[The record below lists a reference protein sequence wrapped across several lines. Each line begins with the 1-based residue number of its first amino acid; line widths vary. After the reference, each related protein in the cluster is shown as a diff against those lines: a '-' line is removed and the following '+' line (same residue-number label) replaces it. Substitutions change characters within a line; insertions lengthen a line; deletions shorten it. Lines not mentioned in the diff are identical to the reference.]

1 MNAMVAF
8 VHLTFLLCTVSSC
21 VLAKQGLDLSESC
34 LAAKEKAKWTR
45 SLHFNNKS
53 FSLNIEVNDKPSHWI
68 INYIFEILIRE
79 RFGYRNI
86 NFIYTPWDSSSN
98 AINRLNCEKSN
109 DCSCPPPIHVN
120 LELWLRTGEQVS
132 DYAPP
137 HRVNMNGPLG
147 PITRWGLYTNE
158 ELLGRQAP
166 LFMVTGGKEEWP
178 PLLCV
183 TMNSPATTPKYLGLL
198 ILYMHLYQLIRRRF
212 SYLIKIRVSAG
223 QAANQFGLP
232 NGSALCAEKLYW
244 KEWGKRVYG
253 GQLIVVVRYDKTSP
267 LKFYRSF
274 IITSERSAEDKGH
287 TNWFADL
294 PVGAIEQACAHTST
308 DELAAF
314 IYTRRNLSTDP
325 RISQDVHPSQ
335 SFGEGVLFY
344 DRPSMLKAYKTL
356 LLEDGMSMEMH
367 VEQRPTQFLWNLT
380 TQAPR
385 FPILLNWYP
394 NTLTL
399 KSRLVRLGVPD
410 CVALRART
418 PVDSSVDSTC
428 AFEVNQ
434 LVKVSW
440 AGLAEAAPLVTQLIN
455 RFHIKQTDYIQLL
468 RRVSPNLLNYTD
480 AIERGEEKQFRARFR
495 ETACWWLRMHRSRW
509 EQWTEGWNVKK
520 EIIIGGMFTFAGTE
534 EFKDLAPNAFHAV
547 DVLNGDEKYFGNSEF
562 AIRLQ
567 IRNLTCSQNVVLND
581 FFNFLTVNPNNE
593 SILGVIL
600 ALCPDAIEAT
610 VRLANLRRVL
620 VISPTVESAS
630 FLWQKHYKFFFRT
643 IPSAYTASFIF
654 IRLFQQ
660 WRWKRVAMFRKDDHY
675 FYRDAF
681 TANNIT
687 LVDDFEVKESMLTY
701 ANVISVKQRN
711 GRIIIVDHSA
721 GATAIILCAAFHLN
735 MRAEEGYVWFLS
747 PWLSKNFWESPEVI
761 PPECSANDLKVMHDY
776 SFSVSHP
783 LHTGAVIYSN
793 LMTSMSGPNQSE
805 ASSGSKP
812 DMRIRSH
819 QRQLYEQCTFESVI
833 VLGSAIARL
842 LRENPSALSILSN
855 PKMAERLR
863 TLVSKTHMEYSS
875 RGYLDKNAVSFFSN
889 NVDQLGETLVYQFGV
904 TPPSP
909 PVPPQTPPP
918 AYDEDPLA
926 STVHQLSFDSHN
938 DRLLE
943 AWLLKQIQDK
953 TTVPITLWSF
963 SGPLHGDEDGESTLL
978 SKDRFR
984 LHSSSGYSSSS
995 SRGAWGGDMENGEEG
1010 EENGAEDNRND
1021 AIAFKTF
1028 VDNLFEKP
1036 YDKPR
1041 WGGSGSLRPTDGS
1054 ITEAD
1059 CAFSF
1064 LSRWFGVSCV
1074 VGNWIFAMGVLIIIA
1089 IPVVAVVL
1097 AYFRRRLR
1105 EAEKLTRKPYEE
1117 LCALLADV
1125 NIPLTDIVINRR
1137 IGDGAFG
1144 LVYGG
1149 EAKFAGRWEAVAVK
1163 MNTNRTTYEA
1173 KVEFLSEAKLMRD
1186 LRHKN
1191 VVRLVGVCMDR
1202 PQDEIYLI
1210 MELMLLGDLK
1220 KYLLERRLTAQR
1232 CPDHEDICP
1241 ATLTR
1246 MALDIAEGLAYLHS
1260 KQLIHRDIACRNCL
1274 VGPDHVVKIGD
1285 FGLTREATA
1294 GSPYGYYRFTRNVEL
1309 PIRWMPPEAVQFGIF
1324 SVKSDLW
1331 SYGIVLYEI
1340 ITFGMF
1346 PYAELGDVE
1355 VVERVKRSEF
1365 SITQILPPAANGT
1378 TVWRLIVS
1386 CCQYYW
1392 QHRPE
1397 SMLQVIEE
1405 IRANENCIRP
1415 YLTDEP
1421 PTLETTAI
1429 PFLPGPGACIMP
1441 EPPPVP
1447 QPAFSA
1453 PMGAR
1458 AWVGGAPFMNPS
1470 TPFTEPPSAGEGPQR
1485 HTAANSSSGGCGGG
1499 GGCSEKVYFSSANSS
1514 SSLTSNSASSR
1525 RPHNTALNIGQTP
1538 VKRAP
1543 PPTSVYAPPGHPG
1556 YQPSDELNP
1565 LLNPSNRSMSLE
1577 FLQKSDFHLQTPPS
1591 RRANE
1596 SDVEEELERISES
1609 GDVDLRREVEDE
1621 EGEVDFQGRRT
1632 KHQRTSRPQK
1642 PSLLGRSP
1650 FSFSVDP
1657 SGGTRRQ
1664 QQHSG
1669 NFFARTFAAAL
1680 DPRGGAGKSHPRRP
1694 VGLASFLHSDQSSS
1708 IRMRLLPSLRHHN
1721 QQHHFH
1727 QTAAAVASSPPSSSR
1742 NELTAKSLP
1751 QVSGTNCHTSTVV
1764 SITKTSRRGACSS
1777 AGDAHYLARPRPPT
1791 TAAFSTSASR
1801 SSSAAVAVGSPRGQ
1815 RLPIVTQNGAAGLIT
1830 SSGSSPTFSYPS
1842 PPPPPPHNSF
1852 V

>member
-8 VHLTFLLCTVSSC
+8 VHLTFLLCTVSLC

-34 LAAKEKAKWTR
+34 LAAKEKAKWIR

-53 FSLNIEVNDKPSHWI
+53 FSLNVEVNDRPSHWI

-120 LELWLRTGEQVS
+120 LELWLRTGEQAS

-158 ELLGRQAP
+158 ELVGRQAP
-166 LFMVTGGKEEWP
+166 
-178 PLLCV
+178 
-183 TMNSPATTPKYLGLL
+183 
-198 ILYMHLYQLIRRRF
+198 Q
-212 SYLIKIRVSAG
+212 
-223 QAANQFGLP
+223 
-232 NGSALCAEKLYW
+232 
-244 KEWGKRVYG
+244 
-253 GQLIVVVRYDKTSP
+253 
-267 LKFYRSF
+267 
-274 IITSERSAEDKGH
+274 
-287 TNWFADL
+287 
-294 PVGAIEQACAHTST
+294 
-308 DELAAF
+308 
-314 IYTRRNLSTDP
+314 LSTDP

-356 LLEDGMSMEMH
+356 LSEDGMSMEMH

-660 WRWKRVAMFRKDDHY
+660 WQWKRVTMFRKDDHY

-701 ANVISVKQRN
+701 AVAQKNVMSVKQRN

-721 GATAIILCAAFHLN
+721 AATAIILCAAFHLN
-735 MRAEEGYVWFLS
+735 MRAEKGYVWFLS

-805 ASSGSKP
+805 VSSGSKP

-995 SRGAWGGDMENGEEG
+995 SRGAWGGGKENGEEG

-1241 ATLTR
+1241 TTLTR

-1470 TPFTEPPSAGEGPQR
+1470 MPFTEPPSAGEGPQL

-1499 GGCSEKVYFSSANSS
+1499 GGCSQKVYFSSANSS

-1525 RPHNTALNIGQTP
+1525 RPHNAALNIRQTP
-1538 VKRAP
+1538 VKQAP

-1577 FLQKSDFHLQTPPS
+1577 FLQKSDFHLQTLPS

-1596 SDVEEELERISES
+1596 IDVEEELERISES

-1642 PSLLGRSP
+1642 PSLLSRSP
-1650 FSFSVDP
+1650 FSVSVDP

-1669 NFFARTFAAAL
+1669 NFFARTFAVAL

-1727 QTAAAVASSPPSSSR
+1727 QTAAAVAFSPPSSSH

-1764 SITKTSRRGACSS
+1764 SMTKTSRRGACSS

-1815 RLPIVTQNGAAGLIT
+1815 RPPIVTQNGAAGLIT

>member
-1 MNAMVAF
+1 MV
-8 VHLTFLLCTVSSC
+8 LT
-21 VLAKQGLDLSESC
+21 Q
-34 LAAKEKAKWTR
+34 
-45 SLHFNNKS
+45 LH
-53 FSLNIEVNDKPSHWI
+53 
-68 INYIFEILIRE
+68 
-79 RFGYRNI
+79 
-86 NFIYTPWDSSSN
+86 
-98 AINRLNCEKSN
+98 
-109 DCSCPPPIHVN
+109 
-120 LELWLRTGEQVS
+120 
-132 DYAPP
+132 
-137 HRVNMNGPLG
+137 
-147 PITRWGLYTNE
+147 
-158 ELLGRQAP
+158 
-166 LFMVTGGKEEWP
+166 
-178 PLLCV
+178 
-183 TMNSPATTPKYLGLL
+183 
-198 ILYMHLYQLIRRRF
+198 
-212 SYLIKIRVSAG
+212 
-223 QAANQFGLP
+223 
-232 NGSALCAEKLYW
+232 
-244 KEWGKRVYG
+244 
-253 GQLIVVVRYDKTSP
+253 
-267 LKFYRSF
+267 
-274 IITSERSAEDKGH
+274 
-287 TNWFADL
+287 
-294 PVGAIEQACAHTST
+294 
-308 DELAAF
+308 
-314 IYTRRNLSTDP
+314 TDP
-325 RISQDVHPSQ
+325 RISQDIHPNQ

-344 DRPSMLKAYKTL
+344 DRPSMLEAYKTL
-356 LLEDGMSMEMH
+356 LSEDGMSMELH
-367 VEQRPTQFLWNLT
+367 AEQRPTQFLWNLT
-380 TQAPR
+380 AQTSHLPV
-385 FPILLNWYP
+385 LLNWYP

-399 KSRLVRLGVPD
+399 NSRLVRLGMPD

-418 PVDSSVDSTC
+418 PVNPSVDSSC

-440 AGLAEAAPLVTQLIN
+440 AGLAEAAPLVTQLID

-468 RRVSPNLLNYTD
+468 RHVSPDLLNYTD
-480 AIERGEEKQFRARFR
+480 AIERGEKRQFRARFR
-495 ETACWWLRMHRSRW
+495 EMACWWLRMHRPTW

-520 EIIIGGMFTFAGTE
+520 EIIIGGMFTFTGTE
-534 EFKDLAPNAFHAV
+534 EFNDLAPNAFHAV

-701 ANVISVKQRN
+701 AVAQKARLSSLSLLFLFYLRKLESIGKKLDTIQGQNLGSLGCRKIENVMSVKQRN

-721 GATAIILCAAFHLN
+721 AATAIILCAAFHLN
-735 MRAEEGYVWFLS
+735 MRAEKGYVWFLS
-747 PWLSKNFWESPEVI
+747 PWLSKNFWESPEVV

-783 LHTGAVIYSN
+783 LHTGAVTHSN
-793 LMTSMSGPNQSE
+793 LMTSMSGPNRSSE
-805 ASSGSKP
+805 MSSGGKP
-812 DMRIRSH
+812 DVRIRSH

-842 LRENPSALSILSN
+842 LRENPSALSILNN

-863 TLVSKTHMEYSS
+863 TFVSKTHMEYSS

-909 PVPPQTPPP
+909 PAPPQTPPP

-963 SGPLHGDEDGESTLL
+963 NGPLGGDEDGESSRP
-978 SKDRFR
+978 SKEMFR
-984 LHSSSGYSSSS
+984 PHSSSGGYSSSS
-995 SRGAWGGDMENGEEG
+995 RGGVWGGGKESGEEG
-1010 EENGAEDNRND
+1010 EDNGAEDNRND

-1041 WGGSGSLRPTDGS
+1041 WGGGGSLRPSDGS

-1074 VGNWIFAMGVLIIIA
+1074 VGNWIFAMGVLLIIA
-1089 IPVVAVVL
+1089 IPVVAIVL

-1125 NIPLTDIVINRR
+1125 NSLSPGALSGPTAHRCVRR
-1137 IGDGAFG
+1137 
-1144 LVYGG
+1144 
-1149 EAKFAGRWEAVAVK
+1149 
-1163 MNTNRTTYEA
+1163 
-1173 KVEFLSEAKLMRD
+1173 
-1186 LRHKN
+1186 
-1191 VVRLVGVCMDR
+1191 C
-1202 PQDEIYLI
+1202 
-1210 MELMLLGDLK
+1210 
-1220 KYLLERRLTAQR
+1220 
-1232 CPDHEDICP
+1232 
-1241 ATLTR
+1241 
-1246 MALDIAEGLAYLHS
+1246 
-1260 KQLIHRDIACRNCL
+1260 
-1274 VGPDHVVKIGD
+1274 
-1285 FGLTREATA
+1285 
-1294 GSPYGYYRFTRNVEL
+1294 
-1309 PIRWMPPEAVQFGIF
+1309 
-1324 SVKSDLW
+1324 
-1331 SYGIVLYEI
+1331 
-1340 ITFGMF
+1340 
-1346 PYAELGDVE
+1346 
-1355 VVERVKRSEF
+1355 ERVSRSGMTA
-1365 SITQILPPAANGT
+1365 IAAVPYPSGDWLV
-1378 TVWRLIVS
+1378 TVLLSAGWRLIVS

-1470 TPFTEPPSAGEGPQR
+1470 APFTEPPSAGEGPQR

-1499 GGCSEKVYFSSANSS
+1499 GGCSQKVSFSSTNSS
-1514 SSLTSNSASSR
+1514 SSLTSNSAASR
-1525 RPHNTALNIGQTP
+1525 RPHNTAPSIGQTP
-1538 VKRAP
+1538 ARRAP

-1556 YQPSDELNP
+1556 YQPTDEFNP
-1565 LLNPSNRSMSLE
+1565 LLNPSNRSISLE

-1591 RRANE
+1591 KRVDE
-1596 SDVEEELERISES
+1596 SDVEGELERISES
-1609 GDVDLRREVEDE
+1609 GDVDLRHEVEDE
-1621 EGEVDFQGRRT
+1621 EGEADFQDRST
-1632 KHQRTSRPQK
+1632 THQCISCPQK
-1642 PSLLGRSP
+1642 PNLLGRSP
-1650 FSFSVDP
+1650 FSVPVAP
-1657 SGGTRRQ
+1657 SGGIRRQ
-1664 QQHSG
+1664 QQHSS
-1669 NFFARTFAAAL
+1669 NFFARTLAAAL
-1680 DPRGGAGKSHPRRP
+1680 DPRGGAGKLHSRRS
-1694 VGLASFLHSDQSSS
+1694 VGMASFLRGDLSSS
-1708 IRMRLLPSLRHHN
+1708 MRMRLLPSLRHHH
-1721 QQHHFH
+1721 QQHNFH
-1727 QTAAAVASSPPSSSR
+1727 QTVAAVASPSTSR
-1742 NELTAKSLP
+1742 NELDTKSLP
-1751 QVSGTNCHTSTVV
+1751 QV
-1764 SITKTSRRGACSS
+1764 TKASRRGACSS
-1777 AGDAHYLARPRPPT
+1777 AGDAHYLARPPRPIA
-1791 TAAFSTSASR
+1791 AAFSSASGP
-1801 SSSAAVAVGSPRGQ
+1801 SSAAVAVGSPRGQ
-1815 RLPIVTQNGAAGLIT
+1815 RLPMVTQNGAAGLIT

-1842 PPPPPPHNSF
+1842 PPPPPPHNFF

>member
-1 MNAMVAF
+1 MQQRDETTTCNTETVDGNKTLVSGFIMPPLVTS
-8 VHLTFLLCTVSSC
+8 HLINS
-21 VLAKQGLDLSESC
+21 
-34 LAAKEKAKWTR
+34 
-45 SLHFNNKS
+45 
-53 FSLNIEVNDKPSHWI
+53 VNDRPSHWI

-86 NFIYTPWDSSSN
+86 NFIYTPWDSSLN
-98 AINRLNCEKSN
+98 AISRLNCEKF
-109 DCSCPPPIHVN
+109 DECSRPPPIHVN

-132 DYAPP
+132 DHAPS

-147 PITRWGLYTNE
+147 PITRWGLYINE
-158 ELLGRQAP
+158 ELLIRQ
-166 LFMVTGGKEEWP
+166 
-178 PLLCV
+178 
-183 TMNSPATTPKYLGLL
+183 
-198 ILYMHLYQLIRRRF
+198 
-212 SYLIKIRVSAG
+212 
-223 QAANQFGLP
+223 
-232 NGSALCAEKLYW
+232 
-244 KEWGKRVYG
+244 
-253 GQLIVVVRYDKTSP
+253 SP
-267 LKFYRSF
+267 L
-274 IITSERSAEDKGH
+274 H
-287 TNWFADL
+287 
-294 PVGAIEQACAHTST
+294 
-308 DELAAF
+308 
-314 IYTRRNLSTDP
+314 TDP
-325 RISQDVHPSQ
+325 RVSQDVRPNQ
-335 SFGEGVLFY
+335 SLGEGVLFY
-344 DRPSMLKAYKTL
+344 DRPSMLEAYKTL
-356 LLEDGMSMEMH
+356 LSEDGISMELH
-367 VEQRPTQFLWNLT
+367 AEQRPTQFLWNLT
-380 TQAPR
+380 SQASRLPV
-385 FPILLNWYP
+385 LLNWYP

-399 KSRLVRLGVPD
+399 NSRLVRLGLPD

-418 PVDSSVDSTC
+418 PINSSVDSSC

-434 LVKVSW
+434 LIKVSW
-440 AGLAEAAPLVTQLIN
+440 AGLAEAAPLVTQLID

-468 RRVSPNLLNYTD
+468 RHVSPDLLNYTD
-480 AIERGEEKQFRARFR
+480 AVERGEKRHFRARYR
-495 ETACWWLRMHRSRW
+495 EMACRWLRMHRPRW

-520 EIIIGGMFTFAGTE
+520 EIIIGGMFTFTGTE
-534 EFKDLAPNAFHAV
+534 EFNDLAPNAFHAV

-701 ANVISVKQRN
+701 AVAQKNVMSVKQRN

-721 GATAIILCAAFHLN
+721 AATAIILCAAFHLN
-735 MRAEEGYVWFLS
+735 MRAEKGYVWFLS
-747 PWLSKNFWESPEVI
+747 PWLSKNFWESPEVV

-783 LHTGAVIYSN
+783 LHTGAVTHSN
-793 LMTSMSGPNQSE
+793 LMTSMSGPNRSSE
-805 ASSGSKP
+805 ASSGGKP
-812 DMRIRSH
+812 DVRIRSH

-842 LRENPSALSILSN
+842 LRENPSALSILNN

-863 TLVSKTHMEYSS
+863 TFVSKTHMEYSS

-889 NVDQLGETLVYQFGV
+889 NVDQLGETLVYQFGI

-909 PVPPQTPPP
+909 PAPPQTPPP

-963 SGPLHGDEDGESTLL
+963 NGPLGGDEDGESTTL
-978 SKDRFR
+978 SEEMFR
-984 LHSSSGYSSSS
+984 PHSSSGGYSS
-995 SRGAWGGDMENGEEG
+995 SRGVWGGGRENGEEG
-1010 EENGAEDNRND
+1010 EDNGAEDNRND

-1041 WGGSGSLRPTDGS
+1041 WGGGGSLRPSDGS

-1059 CAFSF
+1059 CAFGF

-1074 VGNWIFAMGVLIIIA
+1074 VGNWIFAMGVLLIIA
-1089 IPVVAVVL
+1089 IPVVAIVL

-1125 NIPLTDIVINRR
+1125 NIPLSDIVINRR

-1470 TPFTEPPSAGEGPQR
+1470 APFTEPPSAGEGPQR
-1485 HTAANSSSGGCGGG
+1485 YTAANSSSGGCGGG
-1499 GGCSEKVYFSSANSS
+1499 GGCSQKVSFSSTNSS
-1514 SSLTSNSASSR
+1514 SSLTSNSAVSR
-1525 RPHNTALNIGQTP
+1525 RPHNTAPSIGQTL
-1538 VKRAP
+1538 VRRAP

-1556 YQPSDELNP
+1556 YQPAEEFNP
-1565 LLNPSNRSMSLE
+1565 LLNPSNRSISLE
-1577 FLQKSDFHLQTPPS
+1577 FLQKSDFHLQTPPLK
-1591 RRANE
+1591 RANE
-1596 SDVEEELERISES
+1596 SDIEGELERISES
-1609 GDVDLRREVEDE
+1609 GDVELRREVEDE
-1621 EGEVDFQGRRT
+1621 ESEANFQGRCT
-1632 KHQRTSRPQK
+1632 VHQCTSCPQK
-1642 PSLLGRSP
+1642 PNLLGRSP
-1650 FSFSVDP
+1650 FSVP
-1657 SGGTRRQ
+1657 IAPTGGIRRQ
-1664 QQHSG
+1664 QPLG
-1669 NFFARTFAAAL
+1669 ANFFARTFAAAL
-1680 DPRGGAGKSHPRRP
+1680 DPRGGAGKSHSRRS
-1694 VGLASFLHSDQSSS
+1694 VGMASFLRGDQSSM
-1708 IRMRLLPSLRHHN
+1708 RMRLLPSLRHHH

-1727 QTAAAVASSPPSSSR
+1727 QTAAAAASSSPSTSR

-1751 QVSGTNCHTSTVV
+1751 QVSSTNCRASTTV
-1764 SITKTSRRGACSS
+1764 SMTKASRRSACSS
-1777 AGDAHYLARPRPPT
+1777 AGDAHYLARPPRPAA
-1791 TAAFSTSASR
+1791 AAFSSASG
-1801 SSSAAVAVGSPRGQ
+1801 SSSVAVAVGSPRGQ
-1815 RLPIVTQNGAAGLIT
+1815 RLPMLTQNGAAGLIT
-1830 SSGSSPTFSYPS
+1830 SSGSSPTFCYPS
-1842 PPPPPPHNSF
+1842 PPPPPPHNFF